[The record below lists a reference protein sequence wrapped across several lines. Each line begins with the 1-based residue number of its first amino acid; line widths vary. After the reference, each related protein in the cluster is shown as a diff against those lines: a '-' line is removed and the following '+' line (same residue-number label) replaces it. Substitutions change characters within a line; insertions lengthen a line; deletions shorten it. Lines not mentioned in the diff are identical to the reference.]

1 MVTEI
6 TPTIT
11 LEDDELHFT
20 FSRAGGPGGQNVN
33 KVATAVRLRFD
44 VRASPSLS
52 EEVKARLTTMAGNR
66 LNADGVLSIDAR
78 QYRTQEQN
86 RADAVLR
93 LADLIRQAAKKP
105 KPRRK
110 TRPSVTARAARV
122 GAKKRR
128 GQLKRVRGYVPDEWD
143 D

>member
-1 MVTEI
+1 MTYEI

-44 VRASPSLS
+44 VRGSSSLT
-52 EEVKARLTTMAGNR
+52 EEVKARLVPLAGNR

-93 LADLIRQAAKKP
+93 LGDLIRQAAKPP

-128 GQLKRVRGYVPDEWD
+128 GQLKRVRGYVPEEWD